1 MTLICV
7 VPVNIVYDDGLGVF
21 SNHRRDIVNTA
32 IIGCVQKTQDI
43 EAHSILK
50 RKVLD
55 WYIF

>member
-55 WYIF
+55 W